1 MKLDEDV
8 DPEAIARETHG
19 FVGADI
25 AALCTEAAMQ
35 CIREK
40 MDLIDIEVCVCVCG
54 VWKGAVRRW
63 VDLFRLTRAFL
74 SQVGTAGC
82 LSGLAVGVCLVSVG
96 LRRFLCSF
104 EFFCIV

>member
-1 MKLDEDV
+1 MKLDDDV

-40 MDLIDIEVCVCVCG
+40 MDLIDIEVSKNSSSVAFVADSLQRTTTFSSKN
-54 VWKGAVRRW
+54 VLEN
-63 VDLFRLTRAFL
+63 DLK
-74 SQVGTAGC
+74 
-82 LSGLAVGVCLVSVG
+82 
-96 LRRFLCSF
+96 LRPCRVMECT
-104 EFFCIV
+104 EQRV

>member
-1 MKLDEDV
+1 MKLDDDV

-40 MDLIDIEVCVCVCG
+40 MDLIDIEVNNRNNVFTPSPLPYFVFVCVFIFLD
-54 VWKGAVRRW
+54 AV
-63 VDLFRLTRAFL
+63 VSCLC
-74 SQVGTAGC
+74 GTA
-82 LSGLAVGVCLVSVG
+82 V
-96 LRRFLCSF
+96 
-104 EFFCIV
+104 